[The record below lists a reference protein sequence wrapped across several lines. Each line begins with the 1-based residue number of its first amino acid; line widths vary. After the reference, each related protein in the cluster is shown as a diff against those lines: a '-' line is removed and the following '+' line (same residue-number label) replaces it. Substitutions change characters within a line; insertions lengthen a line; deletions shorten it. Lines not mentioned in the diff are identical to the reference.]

1 MSGVGRRVFAAC
13 LVVTEMAAATLGAT
27 TPGPAALAQEPSPA
41 ASLPTIDTS
50 AWTEQPMPF
59 LGYTVLLPPGF
70 ERVGNDPDLPVPSSA
85 SIVDRD
91 PETGAALSA
100 AAQRIH
106 DNGGLFDAMGMWS
119 IEPTSLLQLGVL
131 AGQPYRVGAGDLRAI
146 VEQAVTDRASD
157 LQDPVIQAIS
167 VPAGDGFLAVYLD
180 ATDLAQHREV
190 HLRTPTGRYLI
201 LASSL
206 PGLADPLME
215 QTVVAIARSLRP
227 IPDSAA
233 DLATPVVG
241 PADSADPALEATL
254 PDRVGSVALT
264 RRSIA
269 GESLVSSTDT
279 VTGSIAG
286 ELGRLVNAP
295 GDVSVALAVPTDG
308 TAPLLVAGYR
318 LHGVTP
324 QAARA
329 FLDSFP
335 ADIWSDARIGGRPVR
350 VSVVGSSGNRT
361 WLHVA
366 AGPDG
371 DAVIYQIDAGKEA
384 LGLTALTAL
393 P

>member
-1 MSGVGRRVFAAC
+1 
-13 LVVTEMAAATLGAT
+13 
-27 TPGPAALAQEPSPA
+27 
-41 ASLPTIDTS
+41 
-50 AWTEQPMPF
+50 
-59 LGYTVLLPPGF
+59 
-70 ERVGNDPDLPVPSSA
+70 
-85 SIVDRD
+85 VDRD

-146 VEQAVTDRASD
+146 VEQAVTDRTSD

-233 DLATPVVG
+233 DLATPVAG
-241 PADSADPALEATL
+241 PADSVDPALEATL

-269 GESLVSSTDT
+269 GESLVSATDT

-295 GDVSVALAVPTDG
+295 GDVTVALAVPTDG

-324 QAARA
+324 QVAQA